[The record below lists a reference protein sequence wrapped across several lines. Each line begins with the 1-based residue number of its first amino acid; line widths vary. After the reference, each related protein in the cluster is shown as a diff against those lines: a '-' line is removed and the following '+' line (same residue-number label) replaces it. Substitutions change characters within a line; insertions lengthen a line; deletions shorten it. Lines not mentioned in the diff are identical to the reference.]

1 MSGEIMKINTREKLH
16 QQIDNLPDDVVE
28 KIAQFTS
35 LITSNSSDKNSYEY
49 SDWQKKE
56 WQELCLNQFFSDD
69 DDIEYSLE
77 DAQEIYQ

>member
-1 MSGEIMKINTREKLH
+1 MKINTRETLH

-35 LITSNSSDKNSYEY
+35 LITSNSYDKNISEY

-56 WQELCLNQFFSDD
+56 WQEFCLSQFFSDD

-77 DAQEIYQ
+77 DAQEIY